1 MTTVFYQI
9 SDTLQ
14 SYRVKN
20 GTQYNF
26 KLCMVYEIDI
36 VSFHVLRTLDIFL
49 WTIHKF
55 CSFSENWIPVPFV
68 TMHISLYSFNSLMLL
83 VYLFG
88 IDIVLLTAHLCHIL
102 FSIFLRLRDFEYIF
116 SSKTTFSV
124 LVAIPSSL
132 HSRFFASSY
141 LFH

>member
-49 WTIHKF
+49 
-55 CSFSENWIPVPFV
+55 
-68 TMHISLYSFNSLMLL
+68 
-83 VYLFG
+83 
-88 IDIVLLTAHLCHIL
+88 
-102 FSIFLRLRDFEYIF
+102 
-116 SSKTTFSV
+116 
-124 LVAIPSSL
+124 
-132 HSRFFASSY
+132 
-141 LFH
+141 